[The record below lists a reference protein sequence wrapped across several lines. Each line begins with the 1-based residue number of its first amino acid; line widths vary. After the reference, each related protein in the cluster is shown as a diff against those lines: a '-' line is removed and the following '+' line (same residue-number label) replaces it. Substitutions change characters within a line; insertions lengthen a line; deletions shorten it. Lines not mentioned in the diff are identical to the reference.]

1 MASEW
6 RVAHQVDGSE
16 WKGKITFLSELM
28 KSGDVEMAPN
38 DVVKVLCSII
48 TK

>member
-1 MASEW
+1 MAN
-6 RVAHQVDGSE
+6 QVDRPE
-16 WKGKITFLSELM
+16 WEGKITFLSELM
-28 KSGDVEMAPN
+28 KSGDVEMAPS